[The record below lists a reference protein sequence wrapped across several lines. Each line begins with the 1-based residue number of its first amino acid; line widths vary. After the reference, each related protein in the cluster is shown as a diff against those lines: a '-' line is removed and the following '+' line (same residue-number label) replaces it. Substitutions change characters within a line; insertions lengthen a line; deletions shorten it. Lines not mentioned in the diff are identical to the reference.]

1 MSQPE
6 ATAHVG
12 DRQADPRIGERLQL
26 TSSKRRDARTTAGAS
41 LHDKLRPGGVF
52 AQWIQLYRLSPDLLK
67 STVATDT
74 AVLPHAIGFQTAAAD
89 LVLVGSV
96 EPLPADYPTLAR
108 GSPGQA

>member
-1 MSQPE
+1 MDDG
-6 ATAHVG
+6 G
-12 DRQADPRIGERLQL
+12 DQSL
-26 TSSKRRDARTTAGAS
+26 RR
-41 LHDKLRPGGVF
+41 
-52 AQWIQLYRLSPDLLK
+52 PDLLK
-67 STVATDT
+67 STVATDI